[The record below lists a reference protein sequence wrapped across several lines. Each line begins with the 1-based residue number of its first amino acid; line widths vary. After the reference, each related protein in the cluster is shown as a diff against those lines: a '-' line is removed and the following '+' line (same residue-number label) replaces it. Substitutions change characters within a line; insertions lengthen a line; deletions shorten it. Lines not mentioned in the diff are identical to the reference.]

1 MFVASYTCCSSTT
14 TNSDNM
20 DDEDRR
26 LAGAGLPDAYDDSGS
41 EAREGR
47 EVAMAADQA

>member
-1 MFVASYTCCSSTT
+1 MLVFVASYTCYSSTT

-26 LAGAGLPDAYDDSGS
+26 LAGAGLPDAYDASGS
-41 EAREGR
+41 EAREGQ
-47 EVAMAADQA
+47 EVAMAAE